1 MILRQFYRESLGH
14 AAYFIGSEEI
24 GEAPVLD
31 ERPIGEWRA
40 GHAPHA
46 RHLPGGELSARID
59 ELHCEPPPALMCPAA

>member
-31 ERPIGEWRA
+31 
-40 GHAPHA
+40 
-46 RHLPGGELSARID
+46 
-59 ELHCEPPPALMCPAA
+59 